1 MTDIVKVFSIA
12 TNNYHEFEE
21 SFCKSFEN
29 NFLPSYKKEFIIF
42 TDNLDLDIYKKIKNI
57 TPIYME
63 HRPWPYITLSRYQ
76 KITENFDIINE
87 RDLCIFADIDLE
99 VANKI
104 ENIECKKY
112 FGVNHPGN
120 YNTNLNMCLERNF
133 SSEAYVDIE
142 SLPKTY
148 KYIQGCFWGGIGSY
162 FKEMVLKLQSSVKKD
177 LDNNIVARWHDES
190 HLNKF
195 CIENI
200 KDFNILDSS
209 YAYPEKWNLPFL
221 EKNIIHKD
229 KSLEQFPRFE
239 GI

>member
-1 MTDIVKVFSIA
+1 MINNIKIFSIA

-21 SFCKSFEN
+21 TFYNSFEN
-29 NFLPSYKKEFIIF
+29 YFLPFSKKEFIIF
-42 TDNLDLDIYKKIKNI
+42 TDDVNLDFYKDKNI

-76 KITENFDIINE
+76 KIKESFEKIGDD
-87 RDLCIFADIDLE
+87 DLCIFADIDLE
-99 VANKI
+99 VFKSINSI
-104 ENIECKKY
+104 QCEKY

-120 YNTNLNMCLERNF
+120 YYVNNNMSLERNF
-133 SSEAYVDIE
+133 FSEAYVDIQN
-142 SLPKTY
+142 LPDAY
-148 KYIQGCFWGGIGSY
+148 KYIQGCFWGGIGLY
-162 FKEMVLKLQSSVKKD
+162 FKEMIIKLQYSVEKD
-177 LDNNIVARWHDES
+177 LSNNVVARWHDES

-209 YAYPEKWNLPFL
+209 YAYPENWNLPFL

-229 KSLEQFPRFE
+229 KNLEQFPRFKC
-239 GI
+239 I